1 VMEPP
6 LISTA
11 SARAPFERALVKPVS
26 CIERSPHEEPEQG
39 TVCLSDGDVALV
51 RVFAQ
56 GGRTMIRRPHCVSA
70 GLTIRQS

>member
-26 CIERSPHEEPEQG
+26 CI
-39 TVCLSDGDVALV
+39 
-51 RVFAQ
+51 
-56 GGRTMIRRPHCVSA
+56 GGISA
-70 GLTIRQS
+70 